1 MLATLRTPPNRAP
14 RAGVRGLK
22 TRTGGFCRR
31 PPSRA
36 PVFGSQM
43 PKLRRVAKLAATK
56 SASGPSLWPSRD
68 PIGENGGVNLYGY
81 VLNNPINF
89 IDPDGRLA
97 WVPIIIAYIGLTE
110 WLNAPG
116 PEDQT
121 YSGLADDVA
130 NLPSIPKINSVKDFA
145 KLGAQKAAKKC
156 KPKSAGNM
164 QQQVERGQAPR
175 EVERVD
181 RADPPMAPEPH
192 VHYKDGTS
200 STQSGGVHDA
210 GNGYPNPSNQTRSWL
225 DANGWTPP
233 PR

>member
-1 MLATLRTPPNRAP
+1 
-14 RAGVRGLK
+14 
-22 TRTGGFCRR
+22 
-31 PPSRA
+31 
-36 PVFGSQM
+36 M